1 MGFGRWMGLPL
12 VALIASLLGIICI
25 LMAQLITKKQVM
37 KVPFGPFLSF
47 GIASVWVY
55 NQFFLI

>member
-1 MGFGRWMGLPL
+1 MGLPL